1 MPNFTVVTIKM
12 WAYSPPN
19 CQNWYFLVLICPKG
33 VYPLKPFLQNLA
45 WGRES
50 QVPTLTPNFTIVAL
64 KMYTCSPQNLQKN
77 VNFWYKFAPKE
88 KFWGFTDKVKYRCT
102 TTNLPVS
109 NDTIIVL
116 KITLL
121 HSVSIITN
129 FIIPKCDKK
138 NRQKI
143 HHTSLSTAG
152 TQPTIPTILGTV
164 IEELCAIFAPPPNF
178 FDLISGFSTRN
189 C

>member
-64 KMYTCSPQNLQKN
+64 KMYTCSPKICKKMLIFGINLLLRKN
-77 VNFWYKFAPKE
+77 F
-88 KFWGFTDKVKYRCT
+88 G
-102 TTNLPVS
+102 
-109 NDTIIVL
+109 
-116 KITLL
+116 
-121 HSVSIITN
+121 
-129 FIIPKCDKK
+129 
-138 NRQKI
+138 
-143 HHTSLSTAG
+143 G
-152 TQPTIPTILGTV
+152 
-164 IEELCAIFAPPPNF
+164 
-178 FDLISGFSTRN
+178 
-189 C
+189 